1 MRAPDPPASGW
12 PRSRRTIDRASPL
25 PYYHQLKEILR
36 EQVTSGELVPGDR
49 LDGEHTLCQR
59 YGVSRTVVRQALS
72 DLHREN
78 VFDRQKG
85 RGTFVAHER
94 TSQSLV
100 QSLNGLHDDIRSMGR
115 TLRSEVRSLAVEPA
129 DADVAARLELPRE
142 TPVTAIERLRFVDGE
157 PWVYTISHVPVHY
170 APDLVQHDLRE
181 DSLYR
186 LLREEYGQALVRSR
200 RVVEA
205 HRSDPSL
212 AKDLQI
218 GPSDPV
224 LKLTNVTYGAHGA
237 PIETFIA
244 FHRADRSR
252 FEVSIVQSEH
262 GSPPQPLVR
271 LL

>member
-1 MRAPDPPASGW
+1 MEASDPVAGVW
-12 PRSRRTIDRASPL
+12 PRSRRTIDRGSPL
-25 PYYHQLKEILR
+25 PYYYQLKEILR
-36 EQVTSGELVPGDR
+36 ERVTSGELAPGDR
-49 LDGEHTLCQR
+49 LDGEHVLCER

-78 VFDRQKG
+78 VLDRQKG

-100 QSLNGLHDDIRSMGR
+100 QSLNGLYDDVRSMGR
-115 TLRSEVRSLAVEPA
+115 TLHSEVRSLTVELA
-129 DADVAARLELPRE
+129 DADVAARLEIPPE

-157 PWVYTISHVPVHY
+157 PWVYTLSHVPVRY
-170 APDLVQHDLRE
+170 APDLVDQDLRE

-186 LLREEYGQALVRSR
+186 LLCERYGQSLVRSR
-200 RVVEA
+200 RMVEA
-205 HRSDPSL
+205 HRTDPPL
-212 AKDLQI
+212 TKDLQI

-224 LKLTNVTYGAHGA
+224 LKLTNVTYGSHGA

-252 FEVSIVQSEH
+252 FEVDIVQSEQ
-262 GSPPQPLVR
+262 GEPAQPIVR